1 MSPPVLVLFGKGKY
15 IMKTKRVI
23 LMLVLAILALSA
35 CDLVKESE
43 QPVQPTATSQ
53 EPPLDISTTE
63 SAITEPLPST
73 TQTQAQ
79 PTLKPT
85 QTPIP
90 PSATPTPF
98 PEDMTHLVTDHTGA
112 ITINVPTTWTDQQ
125 TLPWLDES
133 GMEVGTIFIA
143 STDIDKFLV
152 LEAEGV
158 AISVSKQ
165 YPLGYIELL
174 DVEIPP
180 YLGVCE
186 DTYHTRWEIN
196 TATHRGKEAVLNCHG
211 SSYEWLSIMTL
222 VSKADPAAYIV
233 RLVGFDMIPIFG
245 DSFRDMLLQFEVKP
259 TLLP

>member
-1 MSPPVLVLFGKGKY
+1 
-15 IMKTKRVI
+15 MKAIRFI
-23 LMLVLAILALSA
+23 SMLVLAFLVLSA
-35 CDLVKESE
+35 CVLVKESQ
-43 QPVQPTATSQ
+43 QPVQPTATRQEPSQ
-53 EPPLDISTTE
+53 EIATTE
-63 SAITEPLPST
+63 PALTESLPSATEPE
-73 TQTQAQ
+73 
-79 PTLKPT
+79 PTSRPT

-90 PSATPTPF
+90 PTATLTPF
-98 PEDMTHLVTDHTGA
+98 PEDLTHFVTDDTGA

-165 YPLGYIELL
+165 YPLGYVELL
-174 DVEIPP
+174 DIEILP
-180 YLGVCE
+180 YLSVCD
-186 DTYHTRWEIN
+186 DTYKTRWEID
-196 TATHRGKEAVLNCHG
+196 TDTHRGREADLNCHD

-222 VSKADPAAYIV
+222 VNKADPAAYIV

-245 DSFRDMLLQFEVKP
+245 EDFRDMLRQFEVKP
-259 TLLP
+259 SLLS